1 MLSEKITCMLYLDG
15 ELFQR
20 SKIKKIML
28 IFMPRKVHRTTRN
41 MSFVNIL
48 AEDRYDEGM
57 ITIKHKFCGVPNK

>member
-1 MLSEKITCMLYLDG
+1 
-15 ELFQR
+15 
-20 SKIKKIML
+20 ML

-57 ITIKHKFCGVPNK
+57 ITIKHKFCGVPNKQYILFLLKYVWYKKENA